1 MTSTSD
7 APAADGPAHYRLGD
21 DTWEMILK
29 EYREGATAPFLA
41 RKWRVSEYAVRR
53 RVTKHGATKRDW
65 GDAQAVGQALARE
78 AELEEA
84 RRNSPEAV
92 AARLF
97 AGIALDE
104 AEVGDAGHLARVA
117 MRASGRAM
125 TGRLWTEAK
134 ALAGLAE
141 SYARLDVKAAGRG
154 EFTLNDM
161 VRMVFDLKYRAELM
175 ALHPDRVPC
184 ADTALFH
191 ELKEKADDSRE
202 RAQVALAT
210 RGYHEGRAE
219 LRAELG
225 LEPQT
230 DRPDVYR
237 HYADGVYR
245 IWEEEA

>member
-1 MTSTSD
+1 
-7 APAADGPAHYRLGD
+7 
-21 DTWEMILK
+21 MILK
-29 EYREGATAPFLA
+29 EYREGATARFLA
-41 RKWRVSEYAVRR
+41 GKWRVSEAAIRR
-53 RVTKHGATKRDW
+53 RATKHNSTKRDW
-65 GDAQAVGQALARE
+65 GDQQAVGQALARE
-78 AELEEA
+78 AELEAA

-97 AGIALDE
+97 DGVALDE
-104 AEVGDAGHLARVA
+104 AHAGNAGHLARVA
-117 MRASGRAM
+117 TLASGRAM
-125 TGRLWTEAK
+125 TGRLWAEAR
-134 ALAGLAE
+134 ALTGLAE
-141 SYARLDVKAAGRG
+141 SYARLEAKGGMERG
-154 EFTLNDM
+154 GFTLNDM

-184 ADTALFH
+184 PDTALFH
-191 ELKEKADDSRE
+191 ELKEKADESRE

-225 LEPQT
+225 LQPQT